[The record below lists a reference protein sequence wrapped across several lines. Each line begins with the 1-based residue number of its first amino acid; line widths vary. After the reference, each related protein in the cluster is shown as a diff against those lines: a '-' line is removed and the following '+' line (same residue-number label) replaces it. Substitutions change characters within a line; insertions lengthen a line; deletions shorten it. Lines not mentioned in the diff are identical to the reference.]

1 MYVLWTLKKLLTE
14 QKEVME
20 LRLKKK
26 EINVLVKTVMI
37 LYAGAMTSVIVDS

>member
-1 MYVLWTLKKLLTE
+1 
-14 QKEVME
+14 ME